1 MGGRSALVKVQWR
14 LLGGGI
20 LGMFADVL
28 VRMLGWCE
36 LLNIFV
42 FDHESLRSGGDWD
55 SGRLGT
61 KK

>member
-42 FDHESLRSGGDWD
+42 FDHES
-55 SGRLGT
+55 
-61 KK
+61 